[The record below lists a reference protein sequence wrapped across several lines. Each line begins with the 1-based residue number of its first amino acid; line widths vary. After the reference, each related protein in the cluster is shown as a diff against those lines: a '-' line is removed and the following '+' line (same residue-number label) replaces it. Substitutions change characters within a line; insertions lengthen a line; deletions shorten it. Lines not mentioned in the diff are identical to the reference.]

1 LSDRTDRSDP
11 TDLSPL
17 KIKYPTD
24 PTDRT
29 NQTDLEKEKIMNIT
43 PASKQLQAAL
53 GCTHEVRITHAD
65 LTETT
70 ADTDQTLT
78 IAVAAGDLFQCLGM
92 ALVTPFE
99 DASDAAFN
107 STQITVGDGNDADE
121 FLLQT
126 QINENGT
133 EVDYIA
139 GTGDAYAYTAADTV
153 DILIESMAAKS
164 LSDLDAGELVLYV
177 KLVSLADLAASAT
190 A

>member
-1 LSDRTDRSDP
+1 
-11 TDLSPL
+11 
-17 KIKYPTD
+17 
-24 PTDRT
+24 
-29 NQTDLEKEKIMNIT
+29 MNIT

-70 ADTDQTLT
+70 ADADQTLT
-78 IAVAAGDLFQCLGM
+78 ISVIAGDLFQVIAM
-92 ALVTPFE
+92 ALVTPFS

-121 FLLQT
+121 FLVQT

-133 EVDYIA
+133 EIDYRW

-153 DILIESMAAKS
+153 DILIESMTGKS
-164 LSDLDAGELVLYV
+164 LSNLDAGELVLFV
-177 KLVSLADLAASAT
+177 KLVNLADLAAPAT